1 MRAPTFI
8 IGFPRSGMS
17 FAGKLIS
24 RFTGYP
30 SHGESHTLTLP
41 QEMYHQINLYRRR
54 EILRERS

>member
-1 MRAPTFI
+1 
-8 IGFPRSGMS
+8 MS

-30 SHGESHTLTLP
+30 SHGESHTLTLL